1 MMLPAVTGPDDA
13 VMFDIDDTLIE
24 TSTGKVIRDI
34 YDLYKNAQK
43 KGYRMIIITARPG
56 FYKNVLW
63 TRDQLRN
70 IDISYDELVF
80 TPPLGKSLYKRA
92 SNYNYVLSVGDMDTD
107 LTDSK
112 YSIKVSSVHHTR
124 DK

>member
-1 MMLPAVTGPDDA
+1 MLPTVTGPDDA

-24 TSTGKVIRDI
+24 SSTGKVIRDI

-70 IDISYDELVF
+70 INISYDELVF

>member
-1 MMLPAVTGPDDA
+1 MMLPTTVAPGDA
-13 VMFDIDDTLIE
+13 VMFDIDDTLID
-24 TSTGKVIRDI
+24 TSTGKVIQDI
-34 YDLYKNAQK
+34 YDLYKSAQK

-56 FYKNVLW
+56 FYKNVTW

-70 IDISYDELVF
+70 MDISYDELIF

-112 YSIKVSSVHHTR
+112 SSIKVSSAHRTR
-124 DK
+124 GK

>member
-1 MMLPAVTGPDDA
+1 MLPPVTGPGDA
-13 VMFDIDDTLIE
+13 IMFDIDDTLIE
-24 TSTGKVIRDI
+24 SSTGKVIRDI
-34 YDLYKNAQK
+34 YELYKNAQK

-92 SNYNYVLSVGDMDTD
+92 SNYNYILSVGDMDTD

-112 YSIKVSSVHHTR
+112 YSIKVSNVHHR
-124 DK
+124 RGK

>member
-1 MMLPAVTGPDDA
+1 MLPTTVAPGDA
-13 VMFDIDDTLIE
+13 VMFDIDDTLID
-24 TSTGKVIRDI
+24 TSTGKVIQDI
-34 YDLYKNAQK
+34 YDLYKSAQK

-56 FYKNVLW
+56 FYKNVTW

-70 IDISYDELVF
+70 MDISYDELIF

-112 YSIKVSSVHHTR
+112 SSIKVSSAHRTR
-124 DK
+124 GK

>member
-1 MMLPAVTGPDDA
+1 MMLPPVTSPEDA

-24 TSTGKVIRDI
+24 SNTGKVIRDI
-34 YDLYKNAQK
+34 YDLYKNTQK

-56 FYKNVLW
+56 FYKNVIW
-63 TRDQLRN
+63 TRDQLRE
-70 IDISYDELVF
+70 IDISYDELIF

-92 SNYNYVLSVGDMDTD
+92 SNYKYVLSVGDMDTD

-112 YSIKVSSVHHTR
+112 YSIKVSNVHRRH

>member
-1 MMLPAVTGPDDA
+1 MLPTVTGPDDA

-24 TSTGKVIRDI
+24 SSTGKVIRDI

-63 TRDQLRN
+63 TREQLRN

-92 SNYNYVLSVGDMDTD
+92 SNYNYVLSVGDIDTD

-112 YSIKVSSVHHTR
+112 YSIKVSNVHHTR
-124 DK
+124 GK

>member
-1 MMLPAVTGPDDA
+1 MLPTVTGPDDA

-24 TSTGKVIRDI
+24 SSTGKVIRDI

>member
-1 MMLPAVTGPDDA
+1 MLPPVTSPEDA

-24 TSTGKVIRDI
+24 SDTGKVIRDI

-56 FYKNVLW
+56 FYKNVMW
-63 TRDQLRN
+63 TRDQLRE
-70 IDISYDELVF
+70 IDISYDELIF

-92 SNYNYVLSVGDMDTD
+92 SNYKYILSVGDMDTD

-112 YSIKVSSVHHTR
+112 YSIKVSNVHRRH

>member
-1 MMLPAVTGPDDA
+1 MLPAVTGPDDA

-24 TSTGKVIRDI
+24 TNTGKVIRDI

>member
-1 MMLPAVTGPDDA
+1 MLPPVTSPEDA

-24 TSTGKVIRDI
+24 SDTGKVIRDI

-56 FYKNVLW
+56 FYKNVIW
-63 TRDQLRN
+63 TRDQLRE
-70 IDISYDELVF
+70 IDISYDELIF

-92 SNYNYVLSVGDMDTD
+92 SNYKYILSVGDMDTD

-112 YSIKVSSVHHTR
+112 YSIKVSNVHRRH

>member
-1 MMLPAVTGPDDA
+1 MLPPVTGPGDA

-24 TSTGKVIRDI
+24 SSTGKVIQDI

-56 FYKNVLW
+56 FYENVIW
-63 TRDQLRN
+63 TRGQLRDIN
-70 IDISYDELVF
+70 ISYDELVF

>member
-1 MMLPAVTGPDDA
+1 MLPAVTGPDDA

>member
-1 MMLPAVTGPDDA
+1 MLPPVTSPEDA

-24 TSTGKVIRDI
+24 SNTGKVIRDI
-34 YDLYKNAQK
+34 YDLYKNTQK

-56 FYKNVLW
+56 FYKNVIW
-63 TRDQLRN
+63 TRDQLREL
-70 IDISYDELVF
+70 DISYDELIF

-92 SNYNYVLSVGDMDTD
+92 SNYKYVLSVGDMDTD

-112 YSIKVSSVHHTR
+112 YSIKVSNVHRRH